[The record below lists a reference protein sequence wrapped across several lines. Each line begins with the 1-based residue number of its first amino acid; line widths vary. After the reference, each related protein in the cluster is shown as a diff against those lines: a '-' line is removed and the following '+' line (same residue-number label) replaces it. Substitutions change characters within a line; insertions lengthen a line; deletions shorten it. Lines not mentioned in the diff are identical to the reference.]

1 MKNIKCYLQALIILL
16 LIVGSV
22 SFRYWQVKTTLTEI
36 TGKEPT
42 TSKVLWYMTVWG
54 K

>member
-1 MKNIKCYLQALIILL
+1 MSNTKDYLYSVIIVL
-16 LIVGSV
+16 LIVGCV
-22 SFRYWQVKTTLTEI
+22 SFRYWQVKTALTEI